1 MTMSGPSGGYK
12 TNCAKPDIL
21 IGVSGV
27 AGLFTEAVIK
37 AMKKHCP
44 LPIIMPLSNPI
55 KQIEA
60 RPEKIIEWTEGEVII
75 ATGSPFK
82 PIEYKGK
89 TYPVA
94 QCNNSYIFPGIGLGV
109 VAVKAKRIS
118 DDMLR
123 VASETLAAASPLA
136 NTGSG
141 GILPPL
147 TQLADLSRKIAF
159 EVAKVAMAQGHALE
173 LTDEQLLRK
182 IDANFWKPEYRQYK
196 RVSS

>member
-1 MTMSGPSGGYK
+1 
-12 TNCAKPDIL
+12 
-21 IGVSGV
+21 
-27 AGLFTEAVIK
+27 
-37 AMKKHCP
+37 
-44 LPIIMPLSNPI
+44 MPLSNPI

-60 RPEKIIEWTEGEVII
+60 RPEKVIEWTEGEVII

-82 PIEYKGK
+82 PVEYNGK
-89 TYPVA
+89 TYPIA

-109 VAVKAKRIS
+109 LACKARHIS

-136 NTGSG
+136 NTGEG

-147 TQLADLSRKIAF
+147 TQLSELSKEIAF
-159 EVAKVAMAQGHALE
+159 AVAKMAMAQGHALE
-173 LTDEQLLRK
+173 MDDERLMRK
-182 IDANFWKPEYRQYK
+182 INSNFWKPEYRLYK